1 MPGPNSIG
9 WPGGLTSNCWF
20 SPPLAAALPALGG
33 ESVVEQLLLV
43 GNEIAQILH
52 HAAGALLLRTLGE
65 VAGLEPLEHVLELGQ
80 HALGQVLRPRLG
92 ELLDIFENLVE
103 VLLRHKLVAVLL
115 GLGRH
120 VALVLLLRGKRLQV
134 ARQRRAQ
141 LVDEALDLLGRGSL
155 LQRLHQRVLGG
166 IQGALGLGQIA
177 LLDAER
183 RRPELIDD
191 AGDAFARAVAAQ
203 PPIGVAQ
210 GEIDDTVVDHLVAPE
225 GERFERIGHAFRS
238 AGIAHQLL
246 ALLDHRPGQRL
257 GEGPLG

>member
-1 MPGPNSIG
+1 M
-9 WPGGLTSNCWF
+9 
-20 SPPLAAALPALGG
+20 
-33 ESVVEQLLLV
+33 
-43 GNEIAQILH
+43 
-52 HAAGALLLRTLGE
+52 
-65 VAGLEPLEHVLELGQ
+65 
-80 HALGQVLRPRLG
+80 
-92 ELLDIFENLVE
+92 
-103 VLLRHKLVAVLL
+103 RHKLVAVLL

-155 LQRLHQRVLGG
+155 LQCLHQRVLGG

-191 AGDAFARAVAAQ
+191 AGDALARAVAAQ

-225 GERFERIGHAFRS
+225 SERFESRSHPFRS

-246 ALLDHRPGQRL
+246 ALLDHRPSQRL